1 MENDR
6 CTYRY
11 GGSFT
16 ENMINKIKK
25 YILTAAAALSVLLAI
40 PIYTF
45 AEGLAVHFID
55 VGQGDAALIVCDEHA
70 MLIDGGGTDSSRT
83 MYTYL
88 KRYGVSHL
96 DYIIGTHPDADHIG
110 GLPGAL
116 NFASADNVFCSVTEH
131 DTRAFNSLVK
141 YAGEQGKQITV
152 PKTGSTY
159 ALGDAAVRLI
169 GPINNSS
176 DSNNNSIVARI
187 SYGSNT
193 FLFMGDAEAAEEND
207 ILHSQYGKLLK
218 SDVLK
223 VGHHGSDTSSTE
235 AFLEAVSPQYAVI
248 SVGENNSYGHP
259 SADVVKR
266 LEKLGTK
273 VYRTDTDGDI
283 ICESDGTNIS
293 FSTAKYRKSDKTTAS
308 DENASD
314 AASGSGKEST
324 AQNYILNIS
333 SGKFHYPECKSAK
346 RMNESNKK
354 YFYGTREEAIKNG
367 YTPCGNCNP

>member
-1 MENDR
+1 MTAVLNG
-6 CTYRY
+6 TAVLLW
-11 GGSFT
+11 
-16 ENMINKIKK
+16 ENMINRIRKFI
-25 YILTAAAALSVLLAI
+25 AAAAAVLSLLLAV
-40 PIYTF
+40 PLYTF
-45 AEGLAVHFID
+45 ASGLTVHFID
-55 VGQGDAALIVCDEHA
+55 VGQADAALIVCDEHA

-83 MYTYL
+83 MYAYL
-88 KRYGVSHL
+88 KKYGISHL

-116 NFASADNVFCSVTEH
+116 NYASADNVFCSVTEH

-141 YAGEQGKQITV
+141 YAGEQGRSIKI

-159 ALGDAAVRLI
+159 SLGDATVSII
-169 GPINNSS
+169 GPVNKAA

-187 SYGSNT
+187 SYGSNS
-193 FLFMGDAEAAEEND
+193 FLFMGDAETPEERD
-207 ILHSQYGKLLK
+207 ILYSGYGKQLK

-223 VGHHGSDTSSTE
+223 VGHHGSDTSSSE

-248 SVGENNSYGHP
+248 SVGANNSYGHP
-259 SADVVKR
+259 SEDVVKR
-266 LEKLGTK
+266 LEKLGTQ

-293 FSTAKYRKSDKTTAS
+293 FSTAKYHKDDKTSAAGSTDS
-308 DENASD
+308 ENV
-314 AASGSGKEST
+314 SGSSKESA

-333 SGKFHYPECKSAK
+333 SGKFHYPECRSVK

-354 YFYGTREEAIKNG
+354 YFYGTRDEAIKNG